1 MNDIESNN
9 NKILKWTQEHE
20 NILIDWADKA
30 MCFRWLH
37 AKSNQIYARLNAWFT
52 IPVIIMSTLTGTA
65 NFAQDRFPE
74 SAKNYASMLIGTV
87 NIFAG
92 ILTTIQQFLKIG
104 ELNEA
109 HRVASISW
117 DKFYRN
123 IKVELAKSPIERIQV
138 DQLIKMCKEE
148 FDRLM
153 ETSPVIEDKVIS
165 LFQSTFSTNEE
176 DEDKWS
182 DAQKMFKELKKPEIC
197 DVLESTKN
205 SVYKAPPKVVKSTQ
219 ATNNKHRNTFLNKK
233 NKNRLFKEKTVH
245 NFIENFKT
253 EYSRDPTQEEILE
266 DMEGQISK
274 KIIENVLVNKDSLK
288 NIDIDDDL
296 INNVDNNLFGSTNDN
311 SMDNAIDIIVDEN
324 YNEDEDEDDEEG

>member
-1 MNDIESNN
+1 
-9 NKILKWTQEHE
+9 
-20 NILIDWADKA
+20 
-30 MCFRWLH
+30 
-37 AKSNQIYARLNAWFT
+37 
-52 IPVIIMSTLTGTA
+52 MSTLTGTA

-74 SAKNYASMLIGTV
+74 SAKNYASMAIGAV

-123 IKVELAKSPIERIQV
+123 IKVELAKSPIERINV
-138 DQLIKMCKEE
+138 DQMIKMCKEE

-153 ETSPVIEDKVIS
+153 ETSPVIEDQVIS
-165 LFQSTFSTNEE
+165 LFQKTFSTSEQDEE
-176 DEDKWS
+176 KWS
-182 DAQKMFKELKKPEIC
+182 EAQKMFKELKKPEIC

-219 ATNNKHRNTFLNKK
+219 VSNDKHKNTFLNKQDQ
-233 NKNRLFKEKTVH
+233 NRLFKEKTVYK
-245 NFIENFKT
+245 FIKNFKN

-274 KIIENVLVNKDSLK
+274 KIIENVLINKDSLK
-288 NIDIDDDL
+288 SVSIDDNL
-296 INNVDNNLFGSTNDN
+296 INNLDNNLNGS
-311 SMDNAIDIIVDEN
+311 IDVIVDDNEIELSDMEN
-324 YNEDEDEDDEEG
+324 ND